1 MAFDVLDEHEQ
12 GELVQKWLR
21 ENAMSIII
29 GVALGLLL
37 IFGWQ
42 QWRGHRESH
51 RLDAAV
57 QYDVFGTALDK
68 KDVDGAKQIAAK
80 LQSDFADTP
89 YATLA
94 ALRLAEEAA
103 GRGDHA
109 TAQSS
114 LQNAY
119 DHAGIDPLKTLAG
132 LYLARAQIAQD
143 KAKDALD
150 FLDKLPQAGYV
161 AMRQELRGDALAA
174 LGRKDEAR
182 TAYTDALTNL
192 DPNAPNRAFVEM
204 KRNDLGASEEKKSS

>member
-42 QWRGHRESH
+42 QWRGHRTAH

-57 QYDVFGTALDK
+57 QYDVFGTDLDK
-68 KDVDGAKQIAAK
+68 KDTDSAKQIAAK
-80 LQSDFADTP
+80 LQNDFADTP

-94 ALRLAEEAA
+94 AMRLADEAA
-103 GRGDHA
+103 ARGDQA
-109 TAQSS
+109 AAQAS
-114 LQNAY
+114 LQTAY
-119 DHAGIDPLKTLAG
+119 DHAGIDALKTLAG
-132 LYLARAQIAQD
+132 LYLARAEIAQN
-143 KAKDALD
+143 KAKEALE
-150 FLDKLPQAGYV
+150 FLDKLPQAGYA

-174 LGRKDEAR
+174 LGRKDDAR
-182 TAYTDALTNL
+182 TAYSDALANL
-192 DPNAPNRAFVEM
+192 DPNAANRAFVEM
-204 KRNDLGASEEKKSS
+204 KRNDLGGEEKKGS